1 MAIGAGGT
9 MMAETTSFSTRVR
22 VGKIRIPIAGGMT
35 LDAICAEMPDM
46 RGRLEVAGNTISRR
60 VNEDVIDMAPGT
72 GHANMRAS

>member
-1 MAIGAGGT
+1 
-9 MMAETTSFSTRVR
+9 MAETTSPATRVR
-22 VGKIRIPIAGGMT
+22 MVKVCIPIAGGMT
-35 LDAICAEMPDM
+35 LDAICAELPDM